1 MGRADEPVRP
11 TGSYADQSHFSQDHG
26 AQSHGA
32 QALAPDSALSIRV
45 LDALLAA
52 VEEAGVPRIDLLR
65 AAGADITQRERID
78 MHMPRSQL
86 QRVCELAIEL
96 TGNPALALYWQQGIS
111 ERALGPLAHM
121 VAYADSLRHGLDIVA
136 RFGRLVSAGPLY
148 QLTEHAAE
156 ATLCVVPQ
164 EAPGGACKRFASDMR
179 LVGFLRMLRA
189 FDDHMRV
196 VRVHLAHPAPSYAQ
210 EYARVFESPI
220 HFEAGFTGIV
230 FERDLL
236 DASSSYRD
244 EDICHALQAVAQQ
257 RMARSAK
264 RLPYAL
270 RVRELLKNSPAQGAA
285 RLGMPAVAEALGV
298 SVRSLRRHLTV
309 EGTTYPLIV
318 SEVRSQVAKQMLSN
332 HGLTVEETAHAM
344 GFSDAATF
352 HRAFKSWTGTTP
364 GAYRNAH

>member
-1 MGRADEPVRP
+1 
-11 TGSYADQSHFSQDHG
+11 
-26 AQSHGA
+26 
-32 QALAPDSALSIRV
+32 
-45 LDALLAA
+45 
-52 VEEAGVPRIDLLR
+52 
-65 AAGADITQRERID
+65 
-78 MHMPRSQL
+78 
-86 QRVCELAIEL
+86 
-96 TGNPALALYWQQGIS
+96 
-111 ERALGPLAHM
+111 M

-244 EDICHALQAVAQQ
+244 EDICHALQGGGIG
-257 RMARSAK
+257 
-264 RLPYAL
+264 PD
-270 RVRELLKNSPAQGAA
+270 REVFACVQWRQFNVLSQGCFHLMKFPLK
-285 RLGMPAVAEALGV
+285 
-298 SVRSLRRHLTV
+298 
-309 EGTTYPLIV
+309 LIV
-318 SEVRSQVAKQMLSN
+318 SELS
-332 HGLTVEETAHAM
+332 
-344 GFSDAATF
+344 
-352 HRAFKSWTGTTP
+352 
-364 GAYRNAH
+364 